1 MKTELEVGLQVRNLL
16 DQSAQQLPA
25 SIQARLDEAVR
36 LSVAASQAAKGNASF
51 PYPAARAHWFS
62 KGLDWLGTQLV
73 QPSASFAVS
82 LCFVVAAGMGVVLEI
97 ESRQEQA
104 IIEIV
109 ELDAAILSDDLPTDA
124 WLDSGFVGYS
134 STLPNRV
141 WQEELKMKKWL
152 EQLNQ
157 EQPNT

>member
-36 LSVAASQAAKGNASF
+36 LSVAACQAKGNASF
-51 PYPAARAHWFS
+51 PYPGRAHWLS

-97 ESRQEQA
+97 ESRKEQA

-124 WLDSGFVGYS
+124 WLDPGFVGYS
-134 STLPNRV
+134 STLQNRV